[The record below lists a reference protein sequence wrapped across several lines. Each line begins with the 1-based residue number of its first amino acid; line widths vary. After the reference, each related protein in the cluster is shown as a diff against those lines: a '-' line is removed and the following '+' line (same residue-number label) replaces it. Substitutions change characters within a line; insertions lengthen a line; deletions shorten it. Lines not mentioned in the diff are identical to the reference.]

1 MVQNKSAKKHIFIL
15 ILYDVIQYEIDLL
28 FIMLDFLKN
37 IQHSFD
43 FKLSKVEKEVE
54 RLTKQ
59 SLYNFLGSYNK
70 AYKSKSVD
78 DKELLDFIASLKNF
92 YEQTNS
98 IDTKNEELLKDKFKE
113 CVLGNYQIFANEN
126 RIDLSI
132 KKDGKTQVICEFK
145 QPSNKNE
152 MLQIGSDNIN
162 KKALQEAIWYFYNQD
177 TKEISYQIKNVLI
190 TDTEQF
196 FFFNPKHFCNSDLE
210 KTCLQFRNN
219 QVAYNDTKT
228 LYKQI
233 GDKIAQKEITF
244 DYTEFDLLKYKN
256 KILNDTLTDSD
267 LRQLKYFYKALHPD
281 FLLREFSPKDSNEL
295 NSKFYNELLYIL
307 GLKEVGKG
315 QKLIQPSETKG
326 TLRYRICSD
335 LNHCSNF
342 DDVINLIIIWLN
354 RLLFL
359 KLFESQLIS
368 FNDDNSFSFLNSE
381 KISDFSKLN
390 KLFFNILGKPIKDR
404 EDKNIP
410 YLNSSLFERASL
422 EEKYGNIANL
432 DSETTLELY
441 KGSVL
446 SKVKNYPKNPPLLK
460 YLLDFLESYNFSS
473 NIADT
478 TNNKE
483 IINSSVLGLIFEKL
497 NGYKDG
503 SFFTPAYIT
512 EYMAQNAIDNLV
524 IEKFNEA
531 FKGEKAPCKTIE
543 DLKNLLSYDKHIK
556 DRKVFYNEIIDS
568 IKICD
573 PAVGSGHFLVS
584 VLNYLIALKSELGLL
599 DIQNK
604 IEIQNDSLIIY
615 EPDDETQFQYKRNNS
630 NSLTVQKAIFDEK
643 RKIIEN
649 CLFGVDIN
657 PNSVQICCLRL
668 WIELLK
674 NTYYIDNTQEMQILP
689 NIDINIKCGNSLI
702 SGYKVE
708 VGKCALDEIDGRTT
722 EAKEIK
728 EYKELVASYKNS
740 DSKISKSELREK
752 IKKIKHKLFL
762 PIQLGLFE
770 DRLKQ
775 GIYDNSMEWMIEF
788 PELLDE
794 RGIFQGFDIVIGNPP
809 YIDSETMTKSQLEAR
824 NYCSEKYSYAKG
836 NWDIYIVF
844 FERGYNLLKNK
855 GSLIYITPDKWLTKP
870 FGNELRINLIN
881 NFSKIIFCGRKVFDT
896 AKIDSILTFI
906 TKNNVENIQ
915 TFKYENETVQK
926 INEAPKT
933 LLKTPYLLDC
943 LFSESFDI
951 LTRIKQMPKRLKD
964 FAICKN
970 ACATSDTYKLKPIIE
985 NNLTASINTQDDF
998 FIINTGTIDKYI
1010 SKWGIKEMT
1019 YLGNKYLYPKVN
1031 KNIFF
1036 ENFKNS
1042 YSNKVLKPK
1051 IIIKGMTLLDAC
1063 LDFTGNIIPAK
1074 STLLIDD
1081 ENIDLLK
1088 FICAILNSRLSIFY
1102 IKENYPAQSYNG
1114 GIGFTPDIINE
1125 LPMPKDISKDL
1136 IALVDEILNHTSK
1149 EDYYTNKKALNKV
1162 KELQFLIDNE
1172 IFKLYGL
1179 DNEEIRIIEK
1189 EDRWKKN
1196 E

>member
-1 MVQNKSAKKHIFIL
+1 M
-15 ILYDVIQYEIDLL
+15 
-28 FIMLDFLKN
+28 
-37 IQHSFD
+37 
-43 FKLSKVEKEVE
+43 
-54 RLTKQ
+54 TKQ
-59 SLYNFLGSYNK
+59 TLYNFLGSYNK

-78 DKELLDFIASLKNF
+78 NKELLDFISLLKNF

-132 KKDGKTQVICEFK
+132 KQDDKTQVICEFK

-152 MLQIGSDNIN
+152 MLQIGNDNIN
-162 KKALQEAIWYFYNQD
+162 KKALQEAIWYFYNQA
-177 TKEISYQIKNVLI
+177 TKESSYQIKNVLI

-210 KTCLQFRNN
+210 KICLQFRNN

-228 LYKQI
+228 LYEQI
-233 GDKIAQKEITF
+233 GTKISQKEITF
-244 DYTEFDLLKYKN
+244 DYAEFDLLKYKN

-295 NSKFYNELLYIL
+295 NSKFYKELLYIL
-307 GLKEVGKG
+307 GLKEVGKE

-326 TLRYRICSD
+326 TLRDRICSD
-335 LNHCSNF
+335 LNHCTNF

-368 FNDDNSFSFLNSE
+368 FNDDSSFSFLNSE

-410 YLNSSLFERASL
+410 YLNSSLFERESL
-422 EEKYGNIANL
+422 EEKYGNISNL
-432 DSETTLELY
+432 DSETTLELC

-446 SKVKNYPKNPPLLK
+446 SKVKNYPKKPPLLK
-460 YLLDFLESYNFSS
+460 YILDFLESYNFSS

-512 EYMAQNAIDNLV
+512 EYMAQNAIDNIV
-524 IEKFNEA
+524 IEKFNEV
-531 FKGEKAPCKTIE
+531 FKGEKAPCETID

-604 IEIQNDSLIIY
+604 IEVQNDSLIIY
-615 EPDDETQFQYKRNNS
+615 EPDEETQFQYKRNNA

-674 NTYYIDNTQEMQILP
+674 NTYYIDNTKEMQILP

-740 DSKISKSELREK
+740 DSKVSKSELREK
-752 IKKIKHKLFL
+752 IKKIKHKLF
-762 PIQLGLFE
+762 PTIQLGLFE

-794 RGIFQGFDIVIGNPP
+794 QGVFQGFDIVIGNPP
-809 YIDSETMTKSQLEAR
+809 YIDSETMIKHGLVDER
-824 NYCSEKYSYAKG
+824 EYISEKYKSAKG
-836 NWDIYIVF
+836 NWDLF
-844 FERGYNLLKNK
+844 
-855 GSLIYITPDKWLTKP
+855 
-870 FGNELRINLIN
+870 
-881 NFSKIIFCGRKVFDT
+881 IIFCELGLIIGKPKSINSFIIPNKILAVKYSEEIRKILKQKNIVEIRDYSR
-896 AKIDSILTFI
+896 AKIFKEAAVYPIVYILNNCSGK
-906 TKNNVENIQ
+906 KNNVVM
-915 TFKYENETVQK
+915 TK
-926 INEAPKT
+926 INESYELLNQNVIKPDIFYKDILWDKYFQDDTSVKT
-933 LLKTPYLLDC
+933 LIKISQNTPLCEYNEFTISAAATVNEAYLIKEILEDNQT
-943 LFSESFDI
+943 FD
-951 LTRIKQMPKRLKD
+951 T
-964 FAICKN
+964 
-970 ACATSDTYKLKPIIE
+970 
-985 NNLTASINTQDDF
+985 NLYFKFVNS
-998 FIINTGTIDKYI
+998 GTIDKYK
-1010 SKWGIKEMT
+1010 SLWGIKPM
-1019 YLGNKYLYPKVN
+1019 KYIKGSYQYPIVHK
-1031 KNIFF
+1031 KLLTKI
-1036 ENFKNS
+1036 NS
-1042 YSNKVLKPK
+1042 TRLKQAESAK
-1051 IIIKGMTLLDAC
+1051 IIIASMTKDIEAFYDNGEC
-1063 LDFTGNIIPAK
+1063 VAAK
-1074 STLLIDD
+1074 STTIILGNDK
-1081 ENIDLLK
+1081 NLK
-1088 FICAILNSRLSIFY
+1088 YLTGLLNSKLLSWWYKINFNSLKMSGGALGFGSNEVGCIP
-1102 IKENYPAQSYNG
+1102 IKIANFEIQEK
-1114 GIGFTPDIINE
+1114 IITLVELINE
-1125 LPMPKDISKDL
+1125 KYLFPNCKQTQEDIKKIQNDL
-1136 IALVDEILNHTSK
+1136 DSLVYKIYGLLNDEIAT
-1149 EDYYTNKKALNKV
+1149 
-1162 KELQFLIDNE
+1162 
-1172 IFKLYGL
+1172 
-1179 DNEEIRIIEK
+1179 IENSYK
-1189 EDRWKKN
+1189 
-1196 E
+1196 